1 MQVQGIYDVDS
12 RILTVG
18 MDKAFRVSEALAS
31 LDVEA
36 RLEKLTKWARDNA
49 YIGKNSVIAEI

>member
-1 MQVQGIYDVDS
+1 MHVQGIYDVNS

-18 MDKAFRVSEALAS
+18 MDKAFRVSESIDS
-31 LDVEA
+31 LDLEE
-36 RLEKLTKWARDNA
+36 RLEKLTLWARDNS

>member
-18 MDKAFRVSEALAS
+18 MDKAFRVSETLDT

-36 RLEKLTKWARDNA
+36 RLQKLTEWARANS
-49 YIGKNSVIAEI
+49 YIGKDSIIAEI